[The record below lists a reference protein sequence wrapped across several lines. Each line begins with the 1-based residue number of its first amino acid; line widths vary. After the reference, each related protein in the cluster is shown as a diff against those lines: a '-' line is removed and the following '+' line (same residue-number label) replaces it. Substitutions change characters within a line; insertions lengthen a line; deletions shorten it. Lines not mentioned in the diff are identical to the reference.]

1 MIQALKRKEHTINAE
16 GEILG
21 LLASR
26 IAVLLR
32 GKHKPEFERN
42 LDLGDTVIV
51 ENVDKIKVTGNKFND
66 KIYYKSSD
74 RPGGLKKTTMKAIV
88 MDKGWGEI
96 LRRSVY
102 RMLPGNHLRSDI
114 MKRLIIK

>member
-1 MIQALKRKEHTINAE
+1 MIQAIKRKEHLIDAD

-21 LLASR
+21 RLASR
-26 IAVLLR
+26 VAVLLR
-32 GKHKPEFERN
+32 GKHKPGFERN

-51 ENVDKIKVTGNKFND
+51 ENVAKIKVTGNKFND

-74 RPGGLKKTTMKAIV
+74 RPGGLKKTKMKALV
-88 MDKGWGEI
+88 TEKGWAEV
-96 LRRSVY
+96 LRRAVY
-102 RMLPGNHLRSDI
+102 RMLPGNRLRSDI

>member
-1 MIQALKRKEHTINAE
+1 MMPPKWRLLNSFNFMIQALKRKEHTINAE

-21 LLASR
+21 RLASR

-74 RPGGLKKTTMKAIV
+74 RPGG
-88 MDKGWGEI
+88 KGGFDLYFMGLE
-96 LRRSVY
+96 
-102 RMLPGNHLRSDI
+102 LPE
-114 MKRLIIK
+114 